1 MCACVC
7 VRAGL
12 GLTRDYWRTHT
23 HTHTHVGSEIR
34 RTCREREREESD
46 NPSPPPSISPPVCS
60 LFPHMCVRARVL
72 FSQLERPGIFGR
84 ELDPLSRA
92 RCEFFFFVFEEGKV
106 WYVRRWLPES

>member
-7 VRAGL
+7 TRWAGINAGL
-12 GLTRDYWRTHT
+12 LAHT

-60 LFPHMCVRARVL
+60 LFPHMCARARVL

-92 RCEFFFFVFEEGKV
+92 RCEFFFCF
-106 WYVRRWLPES
+106 